1 MKTLHLLLTICL
13 LATSVISA
21 QNNSEKAIKKS
32 KATID
37 SIVSSEKE
45 MLKKKLSA
53 VNELL
58 KDRKITEEMGLQ
70 IKEELTATTEKNIK
84 EKTATEAEHLAKLI
98 REQVNSN
105 FVVKPIDTLK
115 TNRTKEY
122 LRAMQEIEH
131 IFRSKEDRK
140 PSTNRSSNE
149 IDLYAGIGFHNL
161 SSSNGWGDNRF
172 KPSGSKSF
180 ELGLTSSFRLLKTN
194 NLFHINY
201 GITWMHNGLKFKESE
216 YFVRENGETKS
227 VPYTANKLNK
237 SKLRTNYL
245 IVPVDFELDFTSPE
259 TKDGV
264 TFYPTRKSFR
274 AGLGGYI
281 GVSIGNNQK
290 IRYDDGTTHKNVIKE
305 DLNIS
310 PWVYGLSAH
319 LGYKTYVIYA
329 RYSLTPLFQNNPINK
344 YPFSVGIRFGY

>member
-115 TNRTKEY
+115 TNRK
-122 LRAMQEIEH
+122 
-131 IFRSKEDRK
+131 
-140 PSTNRSSNE
+140 
-149 IDLYAGIGFHNL
+149 
-161 SSSNGWGDNRF
+161 
-172 KPSGSKSF
+172 
-180 ELGLTSSFRLLKTN
+180 
-194 NLFHINY
+194 
-201 GITWMHNGLKFKESE
+201 
-216 YFVRENGETKS
+216 YF
-227 VPYTANKLNK
+227 P
-237 SKLRTNYL
+237 
-245 IVPVDFELDFTSPE
+245 
-259 TKDGV
+259 
-264 TFYPTRKSFR
+264 
-274 AGLGGYI
+274 
-281 GVSIGNNQK
+281 Q
-290 IRYDDGTTHKNVIKE
+290 
-305 DLNIS
+305 
-310 PWVYGLSAH
+310 
-319 LGYKTYVIYA
+319 
-329 RYSLTPLFQNNPINK
+329 
-344 YPFSVGIRFGY
+344 